1 MAAPVL
7 KRTGAEIG
15 LVVLIAALLLG
26 SLYLMSVATENS
38 AAFGRLYSLLFVI
51 NLVGL
56 IILVWLIV
64 ANMQRLL
71 RQYRLRA
78 MGSRLTARLVV
89 IFVLLALA
97 PVTVVYYFSLQFLH
111 RGIDSWFDVR
121 VEQGLHDA
129 LELSRTALDTR
140 IRELL
145 RQTQQMAVALSD
157 LPESQLTLRLSD
169 MREQR
174 EANELTLLTPS
185 GHIIASSSVEVT
197 RIVPNRPNSAI
208 LSQLRQG
215 HPYAALD
222 AIGDTGLAVRVVVAV
237 AKSDPIAEQI
247 ILQALYPVAQRLNIL
262 AENAQAAFA
271 DYERLSYMRGPL
283 KFSFTVTLSLVLL
296 LSVLTAVWAAFY
308 AARRLVAPIRVLAV
322 GTRAVAAGDY
332 DRRLPLTSNDE
343 LGFLVES
350 FNDMTRNIA
359 SARDDAA
366 RAQAQAERQRAY
378 LEAVVGR
385 LSSGVLT
392 LGADGTLR
400 TVNAAAG
407 LILGVDMQDS
417 AGGPLRG
424 LLEANHYLD
433 HFVASIESHLSG
445 RAQEWREEITFFGP
459 TGRQV
464 LMARGAPLPNVGD
477 MAAGHVIVFD
487 DVTALVQAQRDAAW
501 GEVARR
507 LAHEIKNPLTPIQ
520 LAAERLRHKY
530 LGTMSPADADVLDR
544 STHTIVQQVE
554 VMKEMVKAFSEYARA
569 PHLKLRPLDLNQVIG
584 EVLELYRGSAPQV
597 AIDTQL
603 DARLPEIQA
612 DPGRVSQLLH
622 NLVKNAIE
630 AVSDAGDGRITVTT
644 RAIDDDGFRIAELCV
659 EDNGPGFSSGIEG
672 RMFEPYVTTK
682 PRGSGLGLAIVKKI
696 VEEHGGVVQAG
707 SVAGGGARIT
717 VRLPHTGTGV
727 DEADWDYNDQPQQDD
742 WTHDNVHNEQLNR

>member
-1 MAAPVL
+1 MAAPIL
-7 KRTGAEIG
+7 KRFGSEAAPVI
-15 LVVLIAALLLG
+15 VIVALLLG

-38 AAFGRLYSLLFVI
+38 EKFGRLYSLLFI
-51 NLVGL
+51 FNLAGL
-56 IILVWLIV
+56 ILLVWLIV
-64 ANMQRLL
+64 VNMQRLV

-78 MGSRLTARLVV
+78 MGSRLTVRLVV

-129 LELSRTALDTR
+129 LELSRAALDTR
-140 IRELL
+140 IRESL
-145 RQTQQMAVALSD
+145 RQTQQMAESLSG
-157 LPESQLTLRLSD
+157 LPERQLAPRLNDLRD
-169 MREQR
+169 QR

-185 GHIIASSSVEVT
+185 GHIIASSSVDAT
-197 RIVPNRPNSAI
+197 RIVPDRPSSAI
-208 LSQLRQG
+208 LSQLKQG
-215 HPYAALD
+215 HPFAGLD
-222 AIGDTGLAVRVVVAV
+222 PVSDTGLAIRVVVTADQ
-237 AKSDPIAEQI
+237 SDPLAEQI

-262 AENAQAAFA
+262 AESAQAAFA

-283 KFSFTVTLSLVLL
+283 KVSFTVTLSLVLL
-296 LSVLTAVWAAFY
+296 LSLLAAVWTAFY

-350 FNDMTRNIA
+350 FNDMTRKIA
-359 SARDDAA
+359 IARDDAE
-366 RAQAQAERQRAY
+366 RSQAQAERQRAY

-400 TVNAAAG
+400 TANAAAS
-407 LILGVDMQDS
+407 LILGVDMEDCV
-417 AGGPLRG
+417 GGPLHG
-424 LLEANHYLD
+424 LLDANHYLG
-433 HFVASIESHLSG
+433 HFVDSIENHLTG

-459 TGRQV
+459 GGRQV
-464 LMARGAPLPNVGD
+464 LMTRGAPLPNVGD
-477 MAAGHVIVFD
+477 MTAGHVIVFD
-487 DVTALVQAQRDAAW
+487 DVTTLVQAQRDAAW

-544 STHTIVQQVE
+544 ATHTIVQQVE
-554 VMKEMVKAFSEYARA
+554 VMKEMVKAFSDYARA
-569 PHLKLRPLDLNQVIG
+569 PHLKLQSLNLNRVIN
-584 EVLELYRGSAPQV
+584 EVLELYRGAEPH
-597 AIDTQL
+597 ITIE
-603 DARLPEIQA
+603 ARLDGQLADIQA
-612 DPGRVSQLLH
+612 DPGRINQLLH

-630 AVSDAGDGRITVTT
+630 AVGEVTDGRIIVTT
-644 RAIDDDGFRIAELCV
+644 RAIDEDGFRIAELRV
-659 EDNGPGFSSGIEG
+659 EDNGPGFSSGLEG
-672 RMFEPYVTTK
+672 KMFEPYVTTK
-682 PRGSGLGLAIVKKI
+682 PKGSGLGLAIVKKI
-696 VEEHGGVVQAG
+696 VEEHGGVVLAE
-707 SVAGGGARIT
+707 SIAAGGARIT
-717 VRLPHTGTGV
+717 VQLPHAATGV
-727 DEADWDYNDQPQQDD
+727 EGADSDYNDESQPGD
-742 WTHDNVHNEQLNR
+742 WTHDDPRKKQSHR